1 MDVLEEREVVED
13 GGEFV
18 AEGEVCVGD
27 VAGVEFAETVEF
39 ETLV

>member
-27 VAGVEFAETVEF
+27 VAGVDFAETVEF